1 MSASLITLRLYLL
14 WSLLA
19 FGVRLSIAVVMVQ
32 RALLV
37 IFLFAAA
44 IILSAVVTHTL
55 VVQSANELALSP
67 LSPNLVR
74 EYDDT
79 TQYPIEQ
86 SQAKTL
92 WNYYK
97 LELQDHAYNR
107 AVLGN
112 LIVLASVLG
121 LEKDV
126 SVYQRQLYLA
136 DPLRACEFSSEL
148 DGRLAIDCPTPQL

>member
-1 MSASLITLRLYLL
+1 MYAPLITLRLYLL
-14 WSLLA
+14 WSLMA
-19 FGVRLSIAVVMVQ
+19 FGVRLGVAVVATQ

-44 IILSAVVTHTL
+44 ILLSAVVTHTL
-55 VVQSANELALSP
+55 IVQSANELALAP
-67 LSPNLVR
+67 LSPTVVR
-74 EYDDT
+74 EDDSAT
-79 TQYPIEQ
+79 EYPLEQ
-86 SQAKTL
+86 TGAKTL

-97 LELQDHAYNR
+97 LELQEHAYNR

-112 LIVLASVLG
+112 LIVLASVLS

-136 DPLRACEFSSEL
+136 DPLRACVFSSEL
-148 DGRLAIDCPTPQL
+148 DGRLQITCPTPQL

>member
-1 MSASLITLRLYLL
+1 MSFGLLTLRLYLA

-19 FGVRLSIAVVMVQ
+19 FGVRLSVAVVLVQ

-37 IFLFAAA
+37 IGLFVAA
-44 IILSAVVTHTL
+44 IVLSGVVTHTL
-55 VVQSANELALSP
+55 VVQSANELALTP
-67 LSPNLVR
+67 LSPEFIVEHGAAPSFPL
-74 EYDDT
+74 
-79 TQYPIEQ
+79 EQ
-86 SQAKTL
+86 AQATTL

-148 DGRLAIDCPTPQL
+148 DGRLQITCPTPQL